1 MTTVPLTILIFGA
14 VGIGGYLG
22 MNYLRHTP
30 NKPILTAAHLL
41 MGAGALEQLVIAI
54 SGDRGGVFGYKAAGF
69 LVITLA
75 LGFIGSLTARK
86 SHRKAGYVVAA
97 HAAAG
102 SAGFLLFLAWLSTV

>member
-1 MTTVPLTILIFGA
+1 MTTVPLTILIFCA
-14 VGIGGYLG
+14 VGIGAYLG

-41 MGAGALEQLVIAI
+41 LGAGALEQLVIAI
-54 SGDRGGVFGYKAAGF
+54 QGDRGGAYGYKAAGL

-75 LGFIGSLTARK
+75 LGFLGSLTARK
-86 SHRKAGYVVAA
+86 SHRKAGYIVAA

-102 SAGFLLFLAWLSTV
+102 SLGFVLFLAWLSTV